1 MTTMEILSVNNHVSQ
16 CLNKMVLEQDSMSR
30 SAYADNVM
38 EDVMKLSE
46 ALIADQD
53 RHTELKVGP

>member
-1 MTTMEILSVNNHVSQ
+1 MTTMEILSINNHVSQ

-30 SAYADNVM
+30 SAYAENVM

-46 ALIADQD
+46 ALISGQD
-53 RHTELKVGP
+53 KVGELRVG